1 MPAAFDRNQLFRD
14 DVTDEKKPI
23 PQLASDTS
31 SVAQS
36 RIH

>member
-14 DVTDEKKPI
+14 AVTDENKPI

-31 SVAQS
+31 SLAQS
-36 RIH
+36 WIR